1 MADGSVVIEI
11 LGDVSK
17 FSASLAK
24 VERLASSA
32 LGSLGSAAD
41 AAGTAL
47 TAGVTAPLAAAGAV
61 VGKWALQTA
70 SAAEQADIAFT
81 TMLGPEKAKQMLSD
95 LADFAAKTPFEMEGL
110 TSATQKLL
118 AYGFAAENVIPLLT
132 SVGDATAGL
141 GAGQEGIDAVT
152 RALGQMQAKGKVY
165 AEEMMQLTEVGIP
178 AWEYLAD
185 ALGTDVAGAQELV
198 TAGAVDATTA
208 ISALQDGMDRDFG
221 GLMAKQAET
230 LQGRLSNLVDAA
242 ANAARKLKDT
252 DGWESATAAIGRLAD
267 SIGPLVDKIVPVADK
282 GLQRLAGVVEDV
294 AGAVDGLDSG
304 DVEKLATGL
313 VKAAAAGPALVVAGK
328 GLTAVSKGMDLA
340 SSASS
345 ALSKAA
351 SGASDKLLDLA
362 TSPKSADTALGKLA
376 TTLLSVPGPT
386 VAAAAGVTVL
396 AGVALAAFVSSAME
410 AQQEAETY
418 ASAMDVLSSATDLAD
433 GSMRGAAE
441 GAEQL
446 GGKVYELAAGVS
458 ENYADI
464 AALADAFAEADA
476 EANAQISSLQS
487 ARQAIAEYGGQSDLT
502 AQQQGA
508 LRAAVET
515 LNDQCGTNYEVVRQ
529 AGGSYEIMADGAS
542 VAKDEIYELIDAQ
555 IAQAKVDAQMSK
567 LEELYKAQADQA
579 ADYAEALAAVEDAQ
593 KRVNEAREAAEGS
606 DSPWITAELA
616 DAENDL
622 ESLTDTAEEYRAQM
636 AETGDAITGVEQNIG
651 NLTNAAS
658 GAAEGFDALVQG
670 SQGLNALFSQTGG
683 DIEDFAADLEASGIP
698 IEQWRTLTEDQLM
711 AVAAAWDG
719 SSESISGA
727 LASSG
732 AVLGEFSGI
741 LAESSE
747 GMQET
752 ASIIAS
758 ALGMPL
764 DQFEQKLTEAGI
776 STATLNE
783 VGSANL
789 MAMAASCGGS
799 IDTLTWMLQNYNNV
813 PIVDKNGN
821 VTADTT
827 QLIDAQGNV
836 WTWNGTEL
844 VDKQGSAVVYW
855 SDLTQ
860 AQQEKV
866 VWNES
871 GIATLDGKAVV
882 DDSELIDAQGNKV
895 EWNGTELKNKS
906 AVGDIDAS
914 GIQRGIDLLNTW
926 NSMTAQNK
934 SATFTTTNRTINIV
948 ENQTVSSGGRAA
960 PASAQPMALSAAP
973 AAAAAR
979 ASDAAG
985 AAASATVQA
994 AAARLAAVPAG
1005 AFRSGSAI
1013 AAIGEAAT
1021 SAVEGR
1027 AAAAAAA
1034 AVAKAYGDLEAGLK
1048 ALGRKLDAQTKR
1060 LEGAIE
1066 SPVELRANR
1075 REIGRLIKEVS

>member
-17 FSASLAK
+17 FNASLAK

-47 TAGVTAPLAAAGAV
+47 TAGVTAPLVAAGAF
-61 VGKWALQTA
+61 VGKWAAQTA
-70 SAAEQADIAFT
+70 SAAEQADMAFS
-81 TMLGPEKAKQMLSD
+81 TMLGPEKAKKMIAD
-95 LADFAAKTPFEMEGL
+95 LADFAAETPFEMSGL

-118 AYGFAAENVIPLLT
+118 AYGFAAEDVIPLLT

-152 RALGQMQAKGKVY
+152 RALGQMQAKGKAY

-198 TAGAVDATTA
+198 TAGAVDANTA

-242 ANAARKLKDT
+242 ANATRKLKDT

-267 SIGPLVDKIVPVADK
+267 SIGPLVDKIIPVADK
-282 GLQRLAGVVEDV
+282 GLQQLAGVVEDV
-294 AGAVDGLDSG
+294 ADAVDGLDEG
-304 DVEKLATGL
+304 DVEKIADGL
-313 VKAAAAGPALVVAGK
+313 VKAAAAGPALMVAGK
-328 GLTAVSKGMDLA
+328 GLTAVSKGMDIA

-362 TSPKSADTALGKLA
+362 TSPKSANTALGKFA
-376 TTLLSVPGPT
+376 TTMLSIPGPT
-386 VAAAAGVTVL
+386 AAAAAGVTVL
-396 AGVALAAFVSSAME
+396 AGVAAGAFVSSAME
-410 AQQEAETY
+410 AKQEAETY
-418 ASAMDVLSSATDLAD
+418 AAAMDVLSSAAEVAD
-433 GSMRGAAE
+433 GSMQGAAE

-446 GGKVYELAAGVS
+446 GGKVYELADGVS
-458 ENYADI
+458 ENWEAI
-464 AALADAFAEADA
+464 AKLGDAFGEIDSS
-476 EANAQISSLQS
+476 ANGQIASLQ
-487 ARQAIAEYGGQSDLT
+487 AAKQAVADYGGQTDLT

-508 LRAAVET
+508 LRAAIET
-515 LNDQCGTNYEVVRQ
+515 INDQCGTNYEVVKDS
-529 AGGSYEIMADGAS
+529 GGAYQIMADGA
-542 VAKDEIYELIDAQ
+542 VAAKDSIYELVDAQ

-567 LEELYKAQADQA
+567 LEELYKIQADQA
-579 ADYAEALAAVEDAQ
+579 ADYAEALSAVEEAQ
-593 KRVNEAREAAEGS
+593 DRVNAAREAASSS
-606 DSPWITAELA
+606 DSPWLKAELE

-622 ESLTDTAEEYRAQM
+622 ESLTGTMEDYRSQM
-636 AETGDAITGVEQNIG
+636 EATGDAITSTEQSIG

-658 GAAEGFDALVQG
+658 GAVEGFDALVQG
-670 SQGLNALFSQTGG
+670 SQGVNQLFAQTGG

-698 IEQWRTLTEDQLM
+698 LEQWGQLSEDQLM

-719 SSESISGA
+719 SVDSISGA
-727 LASSG
+727 LARSG
-732 AVLGEFSGI
+732 AALGEFSGI
-741 LAESSE
+741 FTETSE
-747 GMQET
+747 GLQST
-752 ASIIAS
+752 GAIIAS

-764 DQFEQKLTEAGI
+764 DQFEQKLAEAGV

-799 IDTLTWMLQNYNNV
+799 IDTLTWMLQNYNST
-813 PIVDKNGN
+813 PIVDKDGN
-821 VTADTT
+821 ITADTT
-827 QLIDAQGNV
+827 QLMDAQGQV
-836 WTWNGTEL
+836 YTWNGTQL
-844 VDKQGSAVVYW
+844 VDKQGNAIVYW
-855 SDLTQ
+855 SDLTE

-882 DDSELIDAQGNKV
+882 DDSELVDAQGNKV
-895 EWNGTELKNKS
+895 EWNGSELEDKS
-906 AVGDIDAS
+906 AVGDIDYS

-926 NSMTAQNK
+926 NSMSAQNK
-934 SATFTTTNRTINIV
+934 SATFTTTKRTINVV
-948 ENQTVSSGGRAA
+948 ENQTASSGGRAA
-960 PASAQPMALSAAP
+960 PASAQPMSLAATSVSL
-973 AAAAAR
+973 AAAAP
-979 ASDAAG
+979 SAG
-985 AAASATVQA
+985 AASPALQA
-994 AAARLAAVPAG
+994 AATRLAAVPAG
-1005 AFRSGSAI
+1005 TFRSGSAI
-1013 AAIGEAAT
+1013 AAIGEVASSAAE
-1021 SAVEGR
+1021 SRV
-1027 AAAAAAA
+1027 AAAAAS
-1034 AVAKAYGDLEAGLK
+1034 AVARATGDIEGGFRE
-1048 ALGRKLDAQTKR
+1048 LGRRIDAQTKR
-1060 LEGAIE
+1060 LEGAIG

-1075 REIGRLIKEVS
+1075 RELGRLMKESM